1 MKKAIRNITL
11 FAMQTV
17 GLSYLNSVKADPP
30 LPPGYGTTGNQN
42 PTPEGGSAPIDGGFG
57 FLIALGI
64 GFGARKF
71 YKINKVALI
80 E

>member
-1 MKKAIRNITL
+1 MKKAIRNLTL
-11 FAMQTV
+11 FAMLTV

-42 PTPEGGSAPIDGGFG
+42 PTPEGGSAPIDGGLS
-57 FLIALGI
+57 FLIGLGI
-64 GFGARKF
+64 AFGARKF
-71 YKINKVALI
+71 YKANKITLI